1 MTPAAPTATGV
12 IGYWFRLRW
21 VYTQRREFGP

>member
-21 VYTQRREFGP
+21 AYTQLRECGS